1 MKELFAKL
9 TLYDILVM
17 LIPGGAILVFI
28 ALSWNFELTIGDAKI
43 APVLAWMIML
53 TLAYLIGIVNHVAT
67 SVLWLP
73 FRNCSYMINKARI
86 KIYGEK
92 TDDYNISKKGKCF
105 CFVFMPI
112 LMVVLIG
119 MWFVCKEYA
128 GCSLGRIMILL
139 IVYTVAMLIGLAK
152 SVKYKCL
159 GHRKDEGGGKDGSEL
174 MEKYYEAYYFLLKS
188 RYLGDI
194 SIMEGQVAFM
204 QSMIIPLCLFSFLP
218 CDVLCRYVR
227 GHVCE
232 VRILILSL
240 VVLLVF
246 TICLRQ
252 QKIYTRVWE
261 DARYL
266 KNHNGKKS
274 I

>member
-28 ALSWNFELTIGDAKI
+28 ALSWNFELTIDDTKI
-43 APVLAWMIML
+43 APALAWTIML

-73 FRNCSYMINKARI
+73 FRNCSYMINMARI

-92 TDDYNISKKGKCF
+92 TDDYNISNRGKYACL
-105 CFVFMPI
+105 VFI
-112 LMVVLIG
+112 TVLII
-119 MWFVCKEYA
+119 V
-128 GCSLGRIMILL
+128 L
-139 IVYTVAMLIGLAK
+139 IVMWLLCKKHVGFCSCGIVILSIFYAVVMSVGLVN
-152 SVKYKCL
+152 SVKD
-159 GHRKDEGGGKDGSEL
+159 RRAKDKMKECGGKGETEL

-188 RYLGDI
+188 KYLGDI

-266 KNHNGKKS
+266 KNYNGKKS